1 MDLLSGPRLGALCA
15 LGSALT
21 WAVIGLLVRTVS
33 PAFNSVTINAVRT
46 SLAAIL
52 LFVWIL
58 LAGGIG
64 ELAEVSPRDWG
75 LLALA
80 TVLAFGVGDT
90 AFFESTRDLG
100 LARAMTVSM
109 TYPLVATLLA
119 WVLLG
124 EPITLRVAAGSL
136 LALGGLALI
145 VSARGEAATPGER
158 FWPGFG
164 TAMLAAFAWA
174 VSVILM
180 KPPLREVDATTAQMI
195 RLPLA
200 GAVLW
205 ATPWARGALGQ
216 LKRSGSAAIRRMA
229 WLGALT
235 AASSVMFVAGLKY
248 AGVAVATVLSSTSP
262 MFAIPLGLLFLGERL
277 APRVVLGSVLTV
289 LGIAVLQ
296 L

>member
-1 MDLLSGPRLGALCA
+1 MDLLSGPRLGTLCA

-46 SLAAIL
+46 SLGAVL
-52 LFVWIL
+52 LFAWL
-58 LAGGIG
+58 LVTGGLG
-64 ELAEVSPRDWG
+64 ELARISPRDWA
-75 LLALA
+75 LLITA
-80 TVLAFGVGDT
+80 TVLAFGIGDT
-90 AFFESTRDLG
+90 AFFESTRSLG
-100 LARAMTVSM
+100 LGRAMTVSM
-109 TYPLVATLLA
+109 TYPLIATLLA
-119 WVLLG
+119 AALLA
-124 EPITLRVAAGSL
+124 EPLTPPVVAGAL

-145 VSARGEAATPGER
+145 VSARGEETGLQDR
-158 FWPGFG
+158 FWLGFA
-164 TAMLAAFAWA
+164 TATLASFAWA

-180 KPPLREVDATTAQMI
+180 KPPLREVDATTVQAI
-195 RLPLA
+195 RLPVA

-205 ATPWARGALGQ
+205 VTPWARGALGQ
-216 LKRSGSAAIRRMA
+216 LKQSGHAAVRRLA
-229 WLGALT
+229 WLGVLT

-262 MFAIPLGLLFLGERL
+262 MFAIPLALLFLGERL
-277 APRVVLGSVLTV
+277 APRAILGSAVTV